1 MSLSCIRKPQGY
13 VRVLKY
19 RTCTNFEE
27 NFKSKNKQQY
37 NGEIKP
43 IYNRCSESNKLVNSS
58 HEKLISTSY
67 HSIKANII
75 NGPTQLQEA
84 YPNQCQLYFTATRK
98 FSSTATVYAAGK

>member
-67 HSIKANII
+67 HRIKAINI
-75 NGPTQLQEA
+75 NGPTQLKEA
-84 YPNQCQLYFTATRK
+84 YSNQCQQYFTATRK
-98 FSSTATVYAAGK
+98 FSSTARVYAAGK

>member
-19 RTCTNFEE
+19 RTCTNFDE
-27 NFKSKNKQQY
+27 NFKRKNKQQY

-43 IYNRCSESNKLVNSS
+43 IYNRCSESNKFVNVT
-58 HEKLISTSY
+58 HKKLISTSY
-67 HSIKANII
+67 HSIKAINI
-75 NGPTQLQEA
+75 NGPTQFQEA
-84 YPNQCQLYFTATRK
+84 YPNQCQQYFTATRK

>member
-37 NGEIKP
+37 NDEIKP
-43 IYNRCSESNKLVNSS
+43 IYNRCSESNKLVNAS

-67 HSIKANII
+67 HRIKAINIS
-75 NGPTQLQEA
+75 GPNQLKEA
-84 YPNQCQLYFTATRK
+84 YPNQCQQYFTATRK
-98 FSSTATVYAAGK
+98 FSSTARVFAAGK

>member
-1 MSLSCIRKPQGY
+1 MSLSCIRKPKGY

-37 NGEIKP
+37 NDEIKP
-43 IYNRCSESNKLVNSS
+43 IYNRCSESNKLVNAS
-58 HEKLISTSY
+58 HEKL
-67 HSIKANII
+67 IKANII

-84 YPNQCQLYFTATRK
+84 YPNQCQLYFTATRR

>member
-37 NGEIKP
+37 NDEIKP
-43 IYNRCSESNKLVNSS
+43 IYNRCSESNKLVNAS

-67 HSIKANII
+67 HRIKAINI
-75 NGPTQLQEA
+75 NGPTQLKEA
-84 YPNQCQLYFTATRK
+84 YPNQCQQYFTATRK
-98 FSSTATVYAAGK
+98 FSSTARVYAAGK